1 VRVIINKRILVFIS
15 SPYTIGDV
23 AVNVRRQIDIKAE
36 LEQAGFLVFAPLMSH
51 FEHLIYPREYNKWLD
66 IDFQWILRSD
76 CILRL
81 DGVSAG
87 SDLECKFAKDNYVK
101 VFIDKGELIEYYTRT
116 NL

>member
-1 VRVIINKRILVFIS
+1 MNKRTLVFIS
-15 SPYTIGDV
+15 SPYTLGDV

-51 FEHLIYPREYNKWLD
+51 FEHLIHPREYNKWLD

-87 SDLECKFAKDNYVK
+87 SDLECKFALDNGIM
-101 VFIDKGELIEYYTRT
+101 VFYSKQSLIKYYEG
-116 NL
+116 LI